1 MAQNSWTI
9 CMHEA
14 IIATALYTQY
24 YSIAMYSNC
33 INQLI
38 FGMVVNCVKSG
49 GKYWHVALLHCDN
62 GLLTHQ
68 KQVYVPSVVPHT
80 A

>member
-14 IIATALYTQY
+14 IIATTLYTQY
-24 YSIAMYSNC
+24 YSIAMYS

-38 FGMVVNCVKSG
+38 FGMVVTCMESG
-49 GKYWHVALLHCDN
+49 GKD
-62 GLLTHQ
+62 
-68 KQVYVPSVVPHT
+68 
-80 A
+80 